1 MILAHGLVK
10 KDECQAEILKSL
22 KTDCLKTIADQ
33 SALLTPEIVIN
44 ACDILGQKVLS
55 GEFDYIIQPML
66 SALDIPHA
74 EFLNAV
80 QLFQRESLEYKC
92 QIELGADYKDL
103 PKLKNGT
110 TRKRY
115 PLGILFHIAA
125 GNVDGLP
132 AYSVVEGLLVGN
144 INILKLPS
152 GDSGLSIKL
161 LYELIK
167 IEPRLKD
174 YIYVFDVPSTE
185 IETLKLFANIADG
198 VVVWGG
204 DLAVKAAREMADVTT
219 KVISWGHKLS
229 FAYATVQATEEQLEG
244 LARHI
249 CETNQILCSSCQG
262 IFVDTG
268 SKEEQE
274 TFGKRFFAAFRR
286 VNAEFKKVSVGMRA
300 KNAINLYNERLE
312 QHETKRIIFSEDGI
326 SVILYE
332 DHELELSYLFRNVWI
347 KRLPR
352 DQIVEALKYKKNYL
366 QTCGLLCHESDF
378 QNLSGRLAQAGVVRI
393 TKGKDMSQMFS
404 GESHDGT
411 FPLREYSRIV
421 EID

>member
-22 KTDCLKTIADQ
+22 KSDCLKTMADPK
-33 SALLTPEIVIN
+33 SFLTPEIVIN
-44 ACDILGQKVLS
+44 ACDLLGQKVLS

-66 SALDIPHA
+66 SALDVPRS
-74 EFLNAV
+74 EFLSALR
-80 QLFQRESLEYKC
+80 LFQREGLEYKC
-92 QIELGADYKDL
+92 QIELGTDYKDL
-103 PKLKNGT
+103 PKLQNGT
-110 TRKRY
+110 LRKRY

-185 IETLKLFANIADG
+185 IETLKQFANIADG

-229 FAYATVQATEEQLEG
+229 FAYATIQATDQQLEG

-249 CETNQILCSSCQG
+249 CETNQIFCSSCQG
-262 IFVDTG
+262 IFVDTAIQ
-268 SKEEQE
+268 EELE
-274 TFGKRFFAAFRR
+274 LFGKRFFSIFRGI
-286 VNAEFKKVSVGMRA
+286 NAEFKKVSVGMRA

-312 QHETKRIIFSEDGI
+312 QHDKKRTIFCEDGI

-332 DHELELSYLFRNVWI
+332 DRELELSYLFRNVWM

-352 DQIVEALKYKKNYL
+352 DQIIEALKFKKNHL
-366 QTCGLLCHESDF
+366 QTCGLLCQDSEF
-378 QNLSGRLAQAGVVRI
+378 QNLAILLAQAGVVRV
-393 TKGKDMSQMFS
+393 TQGQDMSRMLS

-421 EID
+421 EIG

>member
-1 MILAHGLVK
+1 MLA
-10 KDECQAEILKSL
+10 
-22 KTDCLKTIADQ
+22 
-33 SALLTPEIVIN
+33 
-44 ACDILGQKVLS
+44 
-55 GEFDYIIQPML
+55 
-66 SALDIPHA
+66 ALDISHA
-74 EFLNAV
+74 EFLGAV
-80 QLFQRESLEYKC
+80 QLFQKESLEYKC
-92 QIELGADYKDL
+92 QIELGADYENL
-103 PKLKNGT
+103 PNLKNGT
-110 TRKRY
+110 IRKRY

-174 YIYVFDVPSTE
+174 FIYVFDVPSTE

-229 FAYATVQATEEQLEG
+229 FAYATTQATNLQLEG

-262 IFVDTG
+262 IFVDTNNR
-268 SKEEQE
+268 EEQLI
-274 TFGKRFFAAFRR
+274 FGKRFFEAFRR
-286 VNAEFKKVSVGMRA
+286 INAEFKKVSVGMRA

-312 QHETKRIIFSEDGI
+312 EHDTKRTILSDDGI

-332 DHELELSYLFRNVWI
+332 DDELELSYLFRNVWV
-347 KRLPR
+347 KRLPH
-352 DQIVEALKYKKNYL
+352 DHIVETLKYKKNYL
-366 QTCGLLCHESDF
+366 QTCGLLCQDNEF
-378 QNLSGRLAQAGVVRI
+378 QNLASLLARAGIVRI
-393 TKGKDMSQMFS
+393 TKGQDMSRMLS

-421 EID
+421 EIG